1 MDPGLAAWREQ
12 HSPIDDHFPILPKH
26 LRKTIM
32 SMHTRPAQVECQNGA
47 IGEFDGTDCVIRI
60 APFCEFRV
68 TGILTSCEYSVDL
81 FVGCGGVGDV

>member
-1 MDPGLAAWREQ
+1 VDPGLAALREH
-12 HSPIDDHFPILPKH
+12 HSPIDDHLPILRKH

-32 SMHTRPAQVECQNGA
+32 SMHTRPAQVESQNGA

-60 APFCEFRV
+60 TPFCEFGM

-81 FVGCGGVGDV
+81 FVRCWGVGDV